1 MDYWQIFVAFYV
13 SGVVTAMYALWR
25 PSWLILKELQPDN
38 IFMRR
43 PILSNFVVF
52 LMTSWRPTW
61 AQKQAKGKPKGA
73 RGHAKASLGGPC
85 RLHFWAS
92 SANGGTLENIG
103 PAHTNAGS
111 GPPRLDTATP

>member
-52 LMTSWRPTW
+52 WIFFIFFPVVILSILIPSKTEKFIRGFVHGA
-61 AQKQAKGKPKGA
+61 AQLPKEED
-73 RGHAKASLGGPC
+73 
-85 RLHFWAS
+85 
-92 SANGGTLENIG
+92 NGIQ
-103 PAHTNAGS
+103 
-111 GPPRLDTATP
+111 

>member
-52 LMTSWRPTW
+52 WIFFIFFPVVILSILIPSKTEKFIRGFVQGA
-61 AQKQAKGKPKGA
+61 AQLYKDLKMY
-73 RGHAKASLGGPC
+73 
-85 RLHFWAS
+85 
-92 SANGGTLENIG
+92 
-103 PAHTNAGS
+103 
-111 GPPRLDTATP
+111 

>member
-52 LMTSWRPTW
+52 WIFFIFIHVVILSILIPSKTEKFIRGFVQGA
-61 AQKQAKGKPKGA
+61 AQLPKEED
-73 RGHAKASLGGPC
+73 
-85 RLHFWAS
+85 
-92 SANGGTLENIG
+92 NGIQ
-103 PAHTNAGS
+103 
-111 GPPRLDTATP
+111 